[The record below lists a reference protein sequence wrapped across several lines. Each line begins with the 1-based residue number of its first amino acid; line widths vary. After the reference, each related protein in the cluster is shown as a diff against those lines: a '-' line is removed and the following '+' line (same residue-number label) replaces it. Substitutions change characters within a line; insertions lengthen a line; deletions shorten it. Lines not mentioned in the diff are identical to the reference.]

1 VNYPGKRR
9 FNCDICGFLP
19 GLKDA
24 GLQKDQGDEVL
35 VEPGLIVLSLNKHSS
50 PEILNANIIVF
61 TKFTIIL
68 KTRAFKSENRK
79 AVGFYI

>member
-1 VNYPGKRR
+1 MWFP
-9 FNCDICGFLP
+9 P
-19 GLKDA
+19 WSDA